1 MLQEKDKIPK
11 MKNSFDELNSK
22 LSVAEGYVS
31 DLFAKGL

>member
-11 MKNSFDELNSK
+11 LKNSFAELNSK
-22 LSVAEGYVS
+22 FSTAEGYVS